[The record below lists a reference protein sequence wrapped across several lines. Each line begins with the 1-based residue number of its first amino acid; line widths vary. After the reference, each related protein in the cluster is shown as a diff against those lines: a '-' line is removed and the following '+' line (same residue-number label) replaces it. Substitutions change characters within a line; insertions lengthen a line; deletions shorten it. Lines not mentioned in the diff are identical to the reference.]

1 MSKLWRWIAGIASA
15 VSAVLIIALQAVLFR
30 REKEKRKEAER
41 KAEKI
46 KNTAEKIIE
55 AEKKAN
61 EQKEKISSNDNSAN
75 LDSSLDIL
83 HELSDNRRKPD
94 K

>member
-1 MSKLWRWIAGIASA
+1 MGKLWRWVAGIASA
-15 VSAVLIIALQAVLFR
+15 VSAALIIALQAVLFR
-30 REKEKRKEAER
+30 REKEKRKEAES

-61 EQKEKISSNDNSAN
+61 EQKEKISNNDNCAN
-75 LDSSLDIL
+75 LDSSLNIL
-83 HELSDNRRKPD
+83 HELSGNRRKSD

>member
-1 MSKLWRWIAGIASA
+1 MGKLWRWIAGIASA
-15 VSAVLIIALQAVLFR
+15 VSAALIIALQAVLFR
-30 REKEKRKEAER
+30 REKEKRKEAEN

-75 LDSSLDIL
+75 LDNSLDIL
-83 HELSDNRRKPD
+83 HQLSGNRRKPD

>member
-1 MSKLWRWIAGIASA
+1 MGKLWRWIAGIASA
-15 VSAVLIIALQAVLFR
+15 VSAALIIALQAVLFR
-30 REKEKRKEAER
+30 REKEKRKEAES

-55 AEKKAN
+55 TEKKAN
-61 EQKEKISSNDNSAN
+61 EQKEKISNNDNCAN

-83 HELSDNRRKPD
+83 HELSGNRRKPD